1 MAPIQVDVEEQCSIC
16 LSELDI
22 SQMNVA
28 TIVKCG
34 HMFHLDCLMTWIVKR
49 NICPLCRYQIP
60 TVHKHIQLLLPNDP
74 SASEVHKL
82 SEWKSE
88 SNCTMESSQTDIYPV

>member
-16 LSELDI
+16 LCELDI

-49 NICPLCRYQIP
+49 NICPLCRHQIP